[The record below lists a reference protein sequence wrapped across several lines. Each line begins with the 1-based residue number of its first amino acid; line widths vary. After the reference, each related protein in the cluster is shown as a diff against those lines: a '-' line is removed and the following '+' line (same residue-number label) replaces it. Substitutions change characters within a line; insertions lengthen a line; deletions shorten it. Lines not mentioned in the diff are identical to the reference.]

1 MISHICRIF
10 KKKKKIKQQNGS
22 YQGLGM
28 GVNGEMIDGQRINFF
43 HNFQL

>member
-1 MISHICRIF
+1 MISHICRIL
-10 KKKKKIKQQNGS
+10 KKKKEQNGS

-43 HNFQL
+43 YNFQL